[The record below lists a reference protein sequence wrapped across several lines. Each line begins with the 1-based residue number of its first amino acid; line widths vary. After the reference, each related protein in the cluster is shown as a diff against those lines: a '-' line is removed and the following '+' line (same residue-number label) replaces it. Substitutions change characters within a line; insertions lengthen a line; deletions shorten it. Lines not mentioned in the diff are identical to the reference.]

1 MKVFFDNKI
10 FVNQSHGGPT
20 NYFVNLS
27 KYLNYYCT
35 SKIFSPIHLS
45 DPLHQ
50 FKKLGNVYGY
60 KLPFNQYLIKY
71 NFFKKF
77 LHNTNFFFANK
88 NINRFHYDVFHTT
101 YYENYPYKLNNKNL
115 LKVVTIFDL
124 ISEKF
129 SNLYGQNKKFL
140 PKKEVLNSCD
150 KIICISQ
157 NTKKDLQKI
166 YNVPEKK
173 IEVIYLGYPDKI
185 EGLENNFNFPYIMFV
200 GTRWKYKNFDRFI
213 KAYSNN
219 KRINSNFKLLIFGGG
234 KFTKLEIMMF
244 KEHKVNLDNIIH
256 VSGDD
261 KTLFSCYKFASLF
274 VYPSLYEGFGLPI
287 LESMLYDCPIA
298 CSYTSSLPEVAG
310 DGAIYFN
317 PENIDEMSYKIEKI
331 LFSEKLKFSIIN
343 NGKNQLKKF
352 SWDKCARETID
363 FYKK

>member
-20 NYFVNLS
+20 NYFINLS
-27 KYLNYYCT
+27 KHLNHYCK
-35 SKIFSPIHLS
+35 SEIFSPMHLN
-45 DPLHQ
+45 DTLHE
-50 FKKLGNVYGY
+50 FKNLGNVYGY

-71 NFFKKF
+71 NFIKKF
-77 LHNTNFFFANK
+77 LHNTNFVLANK
-88 NINRFHYDVFHTT
+88 NINRFNYDVLHTT
-101 YYENYPYKLNNKNL
+101 YYENYSYKLNNKNL

-140 PKKEVLNSCD
+140 PKKEILNNCD

-173 IEVIYLGYPDKI
+173 IEVIYLGYPEKI
-185 EGLENNFNFPYIMFV
+185 EDLENKFNFPYIMFV

-213 KAYSNN
+213 KAYANN

-234 KFTKLEIMMF
+234 KFTKLEIKMF
-244 KEHKVNLDNIIH
+244 KEYKVNTDNIIH
-256 VSGDD
+256 VSGDN
-261 KTLFSCYKFASLF
+261 KTLFGCYKFASLF
-274 VYPSLYEGFGLPI
+274 VYPTLYEGFGLPI
-287 LESMLYDCPIA
+287 LESMIYDFPIA

-331 LFSEKLKFSIIN
+331 LFSENLKFSVIN
-343 NGKNQLKKF
+343 SGKNQLKKF